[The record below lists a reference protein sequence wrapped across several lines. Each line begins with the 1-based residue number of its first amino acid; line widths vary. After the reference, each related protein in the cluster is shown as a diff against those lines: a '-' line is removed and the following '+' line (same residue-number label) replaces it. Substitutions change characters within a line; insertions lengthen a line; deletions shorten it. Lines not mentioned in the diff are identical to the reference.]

1 MPDNRYVAR
10 RPSARNCRRYAVRFA
25 FQLCTH
31 HGNGE
36 QHSSE
41 SGGANTA
48 CSVNFSCGFNY
59 FASRNGDHVHC
70 AVKKQTANDI
80 VAFSACVF
88 DAVGGSIA
96 FGHLIFNFVIHNVFL
111 SLKVL

>member
-1 MPDNRYVAR
+1 METASSILPRA
-10 RPSARNCRRYAVRFA
+10 AVK
-25 FQLCTH
+25 
-31 HGNGE
+31 HGLFRE
-36 QHSSE
+36 
-41 SGGANTA
+41 
-48 CSVNFSCGFNY
+48 FLLRFNY

-88 DAVGGSIA
+88 NAVDSCIA
-96 FGHLIFNFVIHNVFL
+96 FVHLIFNFVIHNVFL